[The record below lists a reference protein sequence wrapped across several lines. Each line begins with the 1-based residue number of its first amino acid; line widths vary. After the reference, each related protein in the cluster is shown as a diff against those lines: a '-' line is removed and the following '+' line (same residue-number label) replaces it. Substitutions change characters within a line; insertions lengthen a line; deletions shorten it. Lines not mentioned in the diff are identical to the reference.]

1 MNSKALRRVQLVYAW
16 VLGALILAAGVG
28 MAASCLAIY
37 RSGDSP
43 FTRENVSLHFS
54 RISPLVYA
62 CLVGT
67 IGGWVLALACSLG
80 GGTGVAD
87 LAGVKATRDPAVL
100 LKKQAD
106 RLNMAVIP
114 AEYRKKMKKE
124 RVLRRYLAVGAT
136 VICTAVMLPALIYC
150 VDGAH
155 FSVDNLNSDMAAAS
169 RVVLGCGAV
178 ALATATV
185 AVLLRGASVARELV
199 VVKAAVAA
207 AVTAAGT
214 AYGGGAFSADGQRS
228 DPKKS
233 LFDNVYFTWIAR
245 GLIAVIGIVFVVL
258 GVLNGGMA
266 DVLGKAVRI
275 CTECIGLG

>member
-1 MNSKALRRVQLVYAW
+1 MNSKALRRVHLVYAW

-67 IGGWVLALACSLG
+67 IGGWVLALAIPMSG
-80 GGTGVAD
+80 GMGLAD
-87 LAGVKATRDPAVL
+87 LDRVKAARDPAAL

-114 AEYRKKMKKE
+114 AEYRQKMKKE

-150 VDGAH
+150 VDGTH

-169 RVVLGCGAV
+169 RVVLCCGAV

-199 VVKAAVAA
+199 AVKAAETA
-207 AVTAAGT
+207 AVA
-214 AYGGGAFSADGQRS
+214 AYGGGAFSADGHRNEQ
-228 DPKKS
+228 KKS
-233 LFDNVYFTWIAR
+233 FFDNVYFTWIAR

-266 DVLGKAVRI
+266 DVLGKAIRI